1 MNKKNKILIGAGV
14 VLLAGVIGT
23 GIYMQRGKGEDKS
36 TELAYVTS
44 VSSMDPSS
52 QVQRMAGVVE
62 PQKTWEIQK
71 NAEREV
77 KEILVE
83 VGSEVEVGT
92 ALFIYDTESLEA
104 DLQQA
109 QLDLER
115 ADTDMENLRSQIT
128 QLEKE
133 KKSASEDDQFSYT
146 TQIQTAQMD
155 LKKSEYERNGKEVE
169 ISKIHEKIANSTV
182 TSELQGVV
190 KSINEGNET
199 DAYSGNPQAFMTI
212 LATGVYRVKG
222 KVNEQNIGAVQ
233 EGTKAV
239 IRSRVDESKTW
250 SGTFTAVDTENREG
264 NNNNMMYGG
273 SSDSG
278 EMMSSSYPFYINL
291 DSSDGLMLGQH
302 VYIENDTG
310 MEKREGIWLDEGFI
324 MDLDKQP
331 CIWVENKDGKL
342 EKRQVTLGEHDENLF
357 QYKIKSGLKVNDYI
371 AFPQEF
377 LKEGMKTTHEEI
389 PMNDQTTMPAEG
401 EMPEGSEA
409 LPQAGDGADVL
420 PAEGEAGGAD
430 FEGSAPEGEAGAP
443 EGEAGAAGT
452 DGETAPGPEGEA
464 Q

>member
-23 GIYMQRGKGEDKS
+23 GLYMQRGKGEEKS

-52 QVQRMAGVVE
+52 QVQRLAGVVE

-83 VGSEVEVGT
+83 VGSEVDVGT
-92 ALFIYDTESLEA
+92 ALFVYDTETLEA

-115 ADTDMENLRSQIT
+115 ADTDMENLRSQIA

-155 LKKSEYERNGKEVE
+155 LKKSEYERKSKEVE
-169 ISKIHEKIANSTV
+169 ISQIHEKIANSSV
-182 TSELQGVV
+182 TSDLQGVV
-190 KSINEGNET
+190 KSINEGNEI
-199 DAYSGNPQAFMTI
+199 DPYSGNSQAFMTI

-233 EGTKAV
+233 EGARAI
-239 IRSRVDESKTW
+239 IRSRVDETKTW
-250 SGTFTAVDTENREG
+250 TGTFTAVDTENREG
-264 NNNNMMYGG
+264 NNTNMMYGG

-291 DSSDGLMLGQH
+291 DTSDGLMLGQN

-310 MEKREGIWLDEGFI
+310 ME
-324 MDLDKQP
+324 DKQP
-331 CIWVENKDGKL
+331 CVWVENKDGKL
-342 EKRQVTLGEHDENLF
+342 EKRDVTLGEHDENLF
-357 QYKIKSGLKVNDYI
+357 QYQIKSGLKVNDYI

-389 PMNDQTTMPAEG
+389 PVGNAETMPADG
-401 EMPEGSEA
+401 EMPEGSQDLPEA
-409 LPQAGDGADVL
+409 VDGADEGNSVPL
-420 PAEGEAGGAD
+420 DGETQGGELEGNFTEGEAGT
-430 FEGSAPEGEAGAP
+430 EGSD
-443 EGEAGAAGT
+443 GAA
-452 DGETAPGPEGEA
+452 TASPEGEA